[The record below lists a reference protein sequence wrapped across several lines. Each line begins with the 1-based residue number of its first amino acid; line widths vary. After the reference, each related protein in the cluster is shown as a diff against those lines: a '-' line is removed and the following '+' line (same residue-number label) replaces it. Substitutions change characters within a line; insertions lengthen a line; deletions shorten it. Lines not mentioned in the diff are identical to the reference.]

1 MKSKRKKSREGIR
14 NIKKI
19 KKSYDKGLKIFS
31 PRGALIYTLKPG
43 DSIDYNELLRKKR
56 QEYRRYEGNYAYN
69 RKG

>member
-14 NIKKI
+14 NIKRI

-43 DSIDYNELLRKKR
+43 GAVNYNRLLEQKR
-56 QEYRRYEGNYAYN
+56 QKYRRYEA
-69 RKG
+69 